1 MTAAAKQ
8 TVEERARQVA
18 EPLVAAEGLELV
30 DVEYKR
36 EHGGWILR
44 LFIDKPGGVGIEDC
58 TKASHAVETA
68 LDVEDFIPQE
78 YSLEVSSPGLNR
90 PLTKPN
96 HYQQAT
102 GKKVRVKTYGP
113 IGTPPRKNFL
123 GTLMQVGN
131 EEIVVSVEG
140 GGDFQI
146 PFKDIAAANLEFDF
160 ENSSLESR
168 VSGLK

>member
-1 MTAAAKQ
+1 MTTPAKQ
-8 TVEERARQVA
+8 TIEERARQVA
-18 EPLVAAEGLELV
+18 EPLIEAEGLELV

-44 LFIDKPGGVGIEDC
+44 LFIDKEGGIGIEEC

-90 PLTKPN
+90 PLTKTA
-96 HYQQAT
+96 HYQKAT
-102 GKKVRVKTYGP
+102 GKLVRVKTYGP

-123 GTLMQVGN
+123 GTLKAIAGERITVAVDGA
-131 EEIVVSVEG
+131 
-140 GGDFQI
+140 GDFDI
-146 PFKDIAAANLEFDF
+146 PLKDIAAANLEFDF
-160 ENSSLESR
+160 EAQQR
-168 VSGLK
+168 K